1 MKNIKANTIR
11 FPAKLYEQLR
21 KAAKTHRRSINE
33 QIVTYLEQAME
44 QDGAKKEGGS

>member
-1 MKNIKANTIR
+1 MKSGIKANTIR

-21 KAAKTHRRSINE
+21 KAAKTHRRSMNE

-44 QDGAKKEGGS
+44 QDTVLIKKG

>member
-1 MKNIKANTIR
+1 MKGIKSNTIR

-33 QIVTYLEQAME
+33 QIVTYVEQAMS
-44 QDGAKKEGGS
+44 KEKELIEKG

>member
-1 MKNIKANTIR
+1 MKDIKSNTIR

-33 QIVTYLEQAME
+33 QIVTYVEQSIE
-44 QDGAKKEGGS
+44 QDTVLTEKG